1 MRILFGSDFHGNIKA
16 YQRFAELV
24 ENADFGI
31 LGGDLNTGFTPDEFE
46 QIREKYGIED
56 DDLIE
61 ELHSEFDYLP
71 ISPNSK
77 LNKAFKEKEKEYKEI
92 LKKPNKKIYFIMGN
106 DDGIVGGAW
115 DEDEIFSNVNMK
127 RIDIGMV
134 NIVGYQYTLPFVGG
148 LFEKREEEQ
157 QKDMSN
163 IWNLVDESTIFV
175 SHGPA
180 YKENDMLH
188 NGLTGNLNRIGGK
201 ALRGLIS
208 ERKPRYHLY
217 GHYHQKYGI
226 RKNSINGSYPISRKF
241 IMIDLEKSIA
251 KWLS

>member
-16 YQRFAELV
+16 YRRFSELL

-46 QIREKYGIED
+46 QIRKRHGIED

-71 ISPNSK
+71 VSPNTK
-77 LNKAFKEKEKEYKEI
+77 LTKAFKEKEKEYKRI
-92 LKKPNKKIYFIMGN
+92 LNVPSKMIYFIMGN

-115 DEDEIFSNVNMK
+115 DEDEIFCNIDMK
-127 RIDIGMV
+127 RIDLGML
-134 NIVGYQYTLPFVGG
+134 NIVGYQYTLPFIGG
-148 LFEKREEEQ
+148 LFERREEEQ
-157 QKDMSN
+157 LKDMKE
-163 IWNLVDESTIFV
+163 IYNLVDESTILV
-175 SHGPA
+175 THGSA
-180 YKENDMLH
+180 YKENDFLH
-188 NGLTGNLNRIGGK
+188 NGFDGKKVRLGSK
-201 ALRGLIS
+201 ALGMLIK

-226 RKNSINGSYPISRKF
+226 RKNSINGSYPISGKF
-241 IMIDLEKSIA
+241 IMIDLDTPKV
-251 KWLS
+251 KWVK